1 MGMTIYSKK
10 LYFLWKIPRLKA
22 LLLLNFHM
30 SPLFWKKQDSEWS
43 HDISSDVWVYD
54 INISN
59 NTLEDVWEEVG
70 QLSLDILE
78 NREWFFILAPLAGIK
93 LEDIDISVHDDT
105 LIISGIRNKPK
116 EFFDY
121 GIEVKNEECF
131 WWQFQRK
138 VIFPDNVDFSS
149 VKAVMENNLLVVSLP
164 KIRFSG
170 KHIRIEHNS

>member
-1 MGMTIYSKK
+1 
-10 LYFLWKIPRLKA
+10 
-22 LLLLNFHM
+22 M
-30 SPLFWKKQDSEWS
+30 SPLFGKKHNQEQDENVTHDTWS
-43 HDISSDVWVYD
+43 YDIS
-54 INISN
+54 ISQSSWQYN
-59 NTLEDVWEEVG
+59 DEEVG

-78 NREWFFILAPLAGIK
+78 NREWFFVLAPLAGIK

-105 LIISGIRNKPK
+105 LVLSWVRNKPK

-131 WWQFQRK
+131 WGQFQRK

-149 VKAVMENNLLVVSLP
+149 VKAVMENNLLVISLP

-170 KHIRIEHNS
+170 KHIRIESNS